1 MGPGG
6 TEISVNK
13 HLFIKHLLCI
23 NFCVVIYEDKRKK
36 CLCLQYREKSKCTV
50 IKGNRTE
57 VCEENECQM
66 KEATSTEY

>member
-1 MGPGG
+1 MR
-6 TEISVNK
+6 
-13 HLFIKHLLCI
+13 IK
-23 NFCVVIYEDKRKK
+23 EKK
-36 CLCLQYREKSKCTV
+36 CLCLQYREKSKCAV